1 MHDAM
6 HYAMHHVMHHA
17 LQCTMWYIF
26 LFHFTMQ
33 RMVQAPKEPVIQT
46 WLSPLP
52 GGF

>member
-1 MHDAM
+1 MMHDAM

-17 LQCTMWYIF
+17 LQCTMWYI
-26 LFHFTMQ
+26 LHFTMQ
-33 RMVQAPKEPVIQT
+33 RMAQAPKKPVIVT